1 MFSYSAKAFLGNHS
15 LYASTIQGGAA
26 YHLGY
31 VIPIRKGTTFC
42 SHWSWDPEKGSNTS
56 LGVKQRYE
64 TAEIH
69 AHINSKYKIGTVLNL
84 KAQFYGLKLSSEVD
98 YFKDSYSFGYGI
110 TIGQQM

>member
-1 MFSYSAKAFLGNHS
+1 MFSYSAKAFLGNHA

-56 LGVKQRYE
+56 LGVRQRYDSV
-64 TAEIH
+64 EIH
-69 AHINSKYKIGTVLNL
+69 ANMNSKFKLATVLNF
-84 KAQFYGLKLSSEVD
+84 KSPFYGLKLSAEVD
-98 YFKDSYSFGYGI
+98 YPKDHYSFGYGI
-110 TIGQQM
+110 TIGQQQ